1 MDAAWWRVQEIERRL
16 RDAGHSVDVERAK
29 LRSML
34 GEVRELWRR
43 VADSEVE
50 VDRALA
56 GPISRDVYADY
67 IIAGGANPSDYP
79 IKDVQVTT
87 YFADGV
93 VADSQ
98 LTDIDGHVDIMTPVS
113 GGTIKYECPRYET
126 INATIGSPP
135 DDVEISMEPATG
147 YRALNAN
154 AATLWATHWEAWKDT
169 IVVTDSIRGSGNIGS
184 SDETSIGTFTGSAV
198 TYKVILSGGVP
209 AVQIRW
215 FFGSSFV
222 TYDFTYPL
230 AGDITASIPTL
241 TGDSR
246 ASRFKMEKTRTLSF
260 VNNNPWASAGV
271 SFSLTLKVEEAT

>member
-154 AATLWATHWEAWKDT
+154 AARSPARPSPTRSSCRAVCRRCRFA
-169 IVVTDSIRGSGNIGS
+169 GS
-184 SDETSIGTFTGSAV
+184 
-198 TYKVILSGGVP
+198 
-209 AVQIRW
+209 
-215 FFGSSFV
+215 
-222 TYDFTYPL
+222 L
-230 AGDITASIPTL
+230 A
-241 TGDSR
+241 R
-246 ASRFKMEKTRTLSF
+246 ASSPTISPTRWRATSPPRFPR
-260 VNNNPWASAGV
+260 
-271 SFSLTLKVEEAT
+271 